1 MRAASAI
8 GVLVSVLLAAPSA
21 AAQDDDA
28 VVPGRLFP
36 IPGKLFAVAG
46 EPAPA
51 GTLARTPD
59 VRLAAL
65 FESHPRSEALVP
77 LYWWLITLNA
87 MDIRTTRQ
95 GLSSG
100 RAREANP
107 LMKPF
112 VKNTGAFIGVK
123 AGLTVGTIYFA
134 ERARRKHPKKVLV
147 WMIATDAALA
157 AIVAHNYRVLRR
169 R

>member
-1 MRAASAI
+1 MRAASII
-8 GVLVSVLLAAPSA
+8 GVLASLLLTAASA

-36 IPGKLFAVAG
+36 VSGKLFAVAG
-46 EPAPA
+46 EPPPP
-51 GTLARTPD
+51 GTLAQVPD
-59 VRLAAL
+59 VRFTVL
-65 FESHPRSEALVP
+65 FEPDRRPEVLVP

-87 MDIRTTRQ
+87 MDIRSTRQ
-95 GLSSG
+95 GLATG

-123 AGLTVGTIYFA
+123 AALTVGTIYFA

-157 AIVAHNYRVLRR
+157 AIVAHNYRVLRHP
-169 R
+169 